1 MKLSILT
8 NSSPLQS
15 SLLAVLLI
23 FFCGC
28 TDKGNVTV
36 LRLAHGLSPDHSVHI
51 AMEFMAEK
59 LAEKSEGQ
67 MKIVIYPSGQLG
79 SEREC
84 LELLQF
90 GSLAMTKVSAGVM
103 EGFVQ
108 KYRVFGLPYIFE
120 SKEHA
125 FEILDGPIGKEILL
139 SGEDFWLRGLG
150 FYDAGSRSFY
160 TKERPIEK
168 PADLSGLKIRVMQ
181 SIMAINMVQAMG
193 GSPTPIS
200 WGELYTALQSG
211 VADGAENNPPSF
223 YLSRHYEVCKYYSLD
238 EHTQVPDVLLISQ
251 VVWNKLNEQEQQ
263 WLQEAADESVDYQ
276 RILWEE
282 SEQEAL
288 AEVKKAGVEI
298 NYPDKTPFIE
308 DVQSIYESYKSDTVL
323 YPLIQKIRAVE

>member
-1 MKLSILT
+1 MKVSFLT
-8 NSSPLQS
+8 KLHPLQRCCW
-15 SLLAVLLI
+15 AVLLV

-28 TDKGNVTV
+28 ADKEGTV

-59 LAEKSEGQ
+59 LAEKSNGQ
-67 MKIVIYPSGQLG
+67 MKIIIYPSGQLG
-79 SEREC
+79 TEREC

-103 EGFVQ
+103 EGFVE

-125 FEILDGPIGKEILL
+125 FEVLDGPVGQEILL
-139 SGEDFWLRGLG
+139 SGEDIWLRGLG

-160 TKERPIEK
+160 TKQRPIEK
-168 PADLSGLKIRVMQ
+168 PEDLAGLKIRVMQ
-181 SIMAINMVQAMG
+181 SIMAINMVNAMG

-251 VVWNKLNEQEQQ
+251 VVWNKLTEQEQQ
-263 WLQEAADESVDYQ
+263 WLQEAADESVAYQ
-276 RILWEE
+276 RVLWEE
-282 SEQEAL
+282 SEREAL
-288 AEVKKAGVEI
+288 AELKKAGVEI
-298 NYPDKTPFIE
+298 NYPDKTPFAE
-308 DVQSIYESYKSDTVL
+308 EVQSIYESYKSNEVL
-323 YPLIQKIRAVE
+323 YPLIQKIRSIE